1 MADKSRKQKAQEGGA
16 GSAVGRDPAD
26 WRFDMPELPKEIRAA
41 ALTAGGYPYDERLP
55 EKHYLRDL
63 HKLQIELVKLLTWV
77 KARHERVVILF
88 EGRDAAGKGGT
99 ISRLTEHL
107 NPRSARVVA
116 LPKPTDG
123 EAGQWYFQRY
133 VEHLP
138 TRGEIAIF
146 DRSWYNRGGVE
157 RVFGFCTEAESE
169 RFLSEAPN
177 FEAMLARDGIR
188 IIKFFLT
195 IGRETQMKRLH
206 ARWHDPLDRWKLSD
220 LDFKALEKWDAY
232 SAAFERM
239 LSLTDSAY
247 APWTIVRANDKR
259 RLRLEVM
266 RHVLDVLPYD
276 GKDEAAIGTPDHK
289 ICISAATYLG
299 TGGEEE

>member
-1 MADKSRKQKAQEGGA
+1 MSNGKKKSDHAGG
-16 GSAVGRDPAD
+16 GSAVAAHGSF
-26 WRFDMPELPKEIRAA
+26 RFDMPDLPKEVRAA
-41 ALTAGGYPYDERLP
+41 ALTAGGYPYDARLP

-63 HKLQIELVKLLTWV
+63 HRLQIELVKLLSWV
-77 KARHERVVILF
+77 KAEGERLVILF

-116 LPKPTDG
+116 LPKPTEA

-133 VEHLP
+133 AEHLP

-146 DRSWYNRGGVE
+146 DRSWYNRAGVE
-157 RVFGFCTEAESE
+157 RVFGFCTDAESE
-169 RFLSEAPN
+169 RFLIEAPN

-188 IIKFFLT
+188 IVKFFLT

-239 LSLTDSAY
+239 LSLTDSAE
-247 APWTIVRANDKR
+247 APWTVVRANDKR

-266 RHVLDVLPYD
+266 RHLLDVLPYT
-276 GKDEAAIGTPDHK
+276 GKDEAAIGKPDHK
-289 ICISAATYLG
+289 ICVSAATYLG